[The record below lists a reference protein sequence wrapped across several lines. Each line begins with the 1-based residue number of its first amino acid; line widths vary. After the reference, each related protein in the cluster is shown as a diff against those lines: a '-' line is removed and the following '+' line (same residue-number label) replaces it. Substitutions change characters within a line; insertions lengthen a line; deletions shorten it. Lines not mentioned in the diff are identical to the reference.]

1 MPFWPFEEGIVTE
14 VESALMLLKNRSGM
28 LCTGGEE
35 GAYIVERVHHDRD
48 SGGSYTTSGERF
60 WVSAEVVA
68 ELKRRR
74 MVEPE
79 VIMGGPLRNRLE
91 ISEVGSQWLTRE
103 RARRRADAS

>member
-1 MPFWPFEEGIVTE
+1 MPFWTFEDGIITE
-14 VESALMLLKNRSGM
+14 IESALMLLDKSGM
-28 LCTGGEE
+28 LCTDGEG
-35 GAYIVERVHHDRD
+35 GAYIVERTHHERD
-48 SGGSYTTSGERF
+48 SGGSYTTSGKRF
-60 WVSAEVVA
+60 RVTTEVVV

-79 VIMGGPLRNRLE
+79 VIMGGPLRNSLE